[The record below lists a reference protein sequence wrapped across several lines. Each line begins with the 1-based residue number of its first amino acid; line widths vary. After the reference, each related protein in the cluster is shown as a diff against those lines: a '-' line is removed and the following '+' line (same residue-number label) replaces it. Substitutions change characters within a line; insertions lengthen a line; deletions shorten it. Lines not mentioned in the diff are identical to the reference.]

1 MEYLTLIIS
10 FILGGGITALANWR
24 IAKKTT
30 KVDFADKAI
39 QFMEKQNDG
48 LMRRVARLEDEVRN
62 ISKLKCER
70 VMCQDRI
77 QQS

>member
-1 MEYLTLIIS
+1 M
-10 FILGGGITALANWR
+10 GGGITAFTNWR

-48 LMRRVARLEDEVRN
+48 LMRRVTRLEDEVKN

-70 VMCQDRI
+70 VMCPDRI